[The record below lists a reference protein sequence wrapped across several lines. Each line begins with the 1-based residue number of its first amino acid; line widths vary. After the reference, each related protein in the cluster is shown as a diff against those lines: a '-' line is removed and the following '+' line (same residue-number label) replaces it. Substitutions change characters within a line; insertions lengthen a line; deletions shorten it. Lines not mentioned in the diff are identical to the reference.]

1 MGAGAVRPFTGVMT
15 QQTQNQ
21 QAEKQQTENQQTGR
35 TDHHRRIRTVLVT
48 QATGKTGR
56 VVAEAAERAGLDV
69 RRGSRSAAVPF
80 DWTDRST
87 WDAALDGVDAVYLA
101 HYFDIG
107 APGTAE
113 DVAALAAKALEKG
126 VRRLV
131 LLSARGEPQ
140 AAPAERAL
148 RDSGADW
155 TIVQAAWFMQN
166 FSEGE
171 MYGGMQATG
180 ELAFPAGETLE
191 PFIDTRDIADIVV
204 AALTDEAHI
213 GKAYDVT
220 GPRLLSFRT
229 AVEEIGA
236 AAGREIPYIPVPA
249 QAYGEILTE
258 IGTPG
263 PVAEFLVELFETM
276 LDGHNASVT
285 DGVRQALG
293 RAPRTFEEFVREHAS
308 AGTWKA

>member
-1 MGAGAVRPFTGVMT
+1 MTETTG
-15 QQTQNQ
+15 
-21 QAEKQQTENQQTGR
+21 NQQTNSN
-35 TDHHRRIRTVLVT
+35 RTVLVT
-48 QATGKTGR
+48 QATGRTGR
-56 VVAEAAERAGLDV
+56 IVAEAAERAGLRV
-69 RRGSRSAAVPF
+69 RRGSRSAPVPF

-87 WDAALDGVDAVYLA
+87 WDAALDGVDAAYLA

-113 DVAALAAKALEKG
+113 DIAALAAKAVGKG

-148 RDSGADW
+148 RESGAEW

-171 MYGGMQATG
+171 LFEGVRATG
-180 ELAFPAGETLE
+180 ELAFPAGEVLE
-191 PFIDTRDIADIVV
+191 PFVDVRDIADVVV
-204 AALTDEAHI
+204 AALSEDRHI
-213 GKAYDVT
+213 GRSYDLT

-229 AVEEIGA
+229 AVSEINE

-249 QAYGEILTE
+249 RAFGEILAETGTE
-258 IGTPG
+258 EGA
-263 PVAEFLVELFETM
+263 VAFLVELFETM
-276 LDGHNASVT
+276 LDGHNAQLT

-293 RAPRTFEEFVREHAS
+293 RAPRDFGEFVREHAA
-308 AGTWKA
+308 AGTWKE